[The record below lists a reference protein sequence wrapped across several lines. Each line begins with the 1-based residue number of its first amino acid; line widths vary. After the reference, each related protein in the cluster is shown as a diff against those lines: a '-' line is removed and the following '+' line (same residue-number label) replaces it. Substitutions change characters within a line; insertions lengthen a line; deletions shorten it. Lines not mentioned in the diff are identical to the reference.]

1 MSGMEKGDRR
11 LRVESRP
18 PMESSR
24 RIGHHC
30 FLSNVT
36 CGIFSDHERPRAR
49 KPRRR
54 FLDHPTGHGS
64 VTLRHL
70 AIRHAQN
77 TICNALTPI
86 EPVQG
91 RRSVKNWTM
100 LCVAIGTT
108 LAAPLLHAQ
117 TWPQRPV
124 KVIVPFTAGGST
136 DTQARII
143 SERLAVAL
151 GQQFI
156 VDNRVGAGGVIAAE
170 FVAKAPADGYTLFF
184 AATPQF
190 LIVPLI
196 QKVNYDPLKD
206 FAPISIL
213 GTNPFVLAVHIS
225 VPAKTLKEFID
236 YVKAHPGE
244 LNYSSGGTGS
254 GAHLTAALF
263 ASRAGLK
270 MTHIPYKGGAQS
282 VADLVGGQIQMVF
295 GNPSDMIQHSKS
307 GKIRLLAVSGE
318 KRAPQLPDL
327 PAIAELYPGFRT
339 GTWNGFFAPAATPR
353 GIVDRVAQEVA
364 KATRDPGIIERLNM
378 IGVDALGN
386 TPAEFAARIRSEAP
400 LWRDAVNAAGIKQE

>member
-1 MSGMEKGDRR
+1 MKKWV
-11 LRVESRP
+11 L
-18 PMESSR
+18 
-24 RIGHHC
+24 
-30 FLSNVT
+30 F
-36 CGIFSDHERPRAR
+36 
-49 KPRRR
+49 
-54 FLDHPTGHGS
+54 
-64 VTLRHL
+64 
-70 AIRHAQN
+70 
-77 TICNALTPI
+77 
-86 EPVQG
+86 
-91 RRSVKNWTM
+91 
-100 LCVAIGTT
+100 CVAIGTT

-213 GTNPFVLAVHIS
+213 GTNPSVLAVHIS
-225 VPAKTLKEFID
+225 VPAKTLQEFID
-236 YVKAHPGE
+236 YAKAHPGE

-254 GAHLTAALF
+254 TTHLAAALF

-270 MTHIPYKGGAQS
+270 MTHVPYKGGAQS
-282 VADLVGGQIQMVF
+282 VTDLIGGQIQMVF
-295 GNPSDMIQHSKS
+295 GNTSDMIQHSKS

-318 KRAPQLPDL
+318 KRAPQFPDL
-327 PAIAELYPGFRT
+327 PTIAEFYPGFRS
-339 GTWNGFFAPAATPR
+339 GTWNGFLAPATTPR
-353 GIVDRVAQEVA
+353 TVIDRVAQEVA
-364 KATRDPGIIERLNM
+364 KAARDPGIIERLNR
-378 IGVDALGN
+378 IGIDALGT

>member
-1 MSGMEKGDRR
+1 
-11 LRVESRP
+11 
-18 PMESSR
+18 
-24 RIGHHC
+24 
-30 FLSNVT
+30 
-36 CGIFSDHERPRAR
+36 
-49 KPRRR
+49 
-54 FLDHPTGHGS
+54 
-64 VTLRHL
+64 
-70 AIRHAQN
+70 
-77 TICNALTPI
+77 
-86 EPVQG
+86 
-91 RRSVKNWTM
+91 VKNWTV

-156 VDNRVGAGGVIAAE
+156 VDNRVGAGGAIAAE
-170 FVAKAPADGYTLFF
+170 LVAKAPADGYTLFF

-213 GTNPFVLAVHIS
+213 GTNPSVLAVHIS
-225 VPAKTLKEFID
+225 VPAKTLQEFID
-236 YVKAHPGE
+236 YAKAHPGE

-254 GAHLTAALF
+254 TTHLAAALF

-270 MTHIPYKGGAQS
+270 MTHVPYKGGAQS
-282 VADLVGGQIQMVF
+282 VTDLIGGQIQMVF
-295 GNPSDMIQHSKS
+295 GNTSDMIQHSKS

-318 KRAPQLPDL
+318 KRAPQFPDL
-327 PAIAELYPGFRT
+327 PTIAEFYPGFRS
-339 GTWNGFFAPAATPR
+339 GTWNGFLAPATTPR
-353 GIVDRVAQEVA
+353 TVIDRVAQEVA
-364 KATRDPGIIERLNM
+364 KAARDPGIIERLNK

-400 LWRDAVNAAGIKQE
+400 LWRDAVNAAGIKQEWR